1 MSLSTIRG
9 IQLRDATIPRGK
21 IDPAFEASLALI
33 ESNVQ
38 SIFNTMS
45 TDAERLDAIA
55 AVTAAWQAADGS
67 LQTMITNMVNAT
79 KAGAGLET
87 DGSFVLPAGQNYLTG
102 ASTLKAAIAL
112 LDAAL
117 FTEAAARTAADTA
130 LQTSIQAIIDAGGA
144 QAAADLATETA
155 ARVAGDAA
163 NATAIANEV
172 AARTA
177 ADSDLQQQITNEV
190 DARTALNT
198 TLSTALANEA
208 TARTAADSAEAAT
221 RAAADTVLQ
230 NSIDAEALA
239 RTTADAIHTAA
250 ISDEVTARTAADAAE
265 AAARLAGDEAL
276 DVRVDVLEA
285 AVVNTLTFA
294 KVVKRETPAG
304 SVNGVNTLFTLA
316 FDPVPGTEE
325 VFINGQLQDAGAG
338 ADYTING
345 KEITLALV
353 LEGTDKIRVS
363 YFRP

>member
-1 MSLSTIRG
+1 MSLTTIRG
-9 IQLRDATIPRGK
+9 IQLRDASIPRTK

-33 ESNVQ
+33 ESNIA

-45 TDAERLDAIA
+45 TDQERMDAIA

-79 KAGAGLET
+79 KAGAGLEA
-87 DGSFVLPAGQNYLTG
+87 DGSLVLPVGQNYLTG
-102 ASTLKAAIAL
+102 ATTLKAAIGL

-117 FTEAAARTAADTA
+117 LTEATARAAADTA
-130 LQTSIQAIIDAGGA
+130 LQANIQTIIDAGGA

-155 ARVAGDAA
+155 ARIAADTA

-177 ADSDLQQQITNEV
+177 ADADLQQQITNEV

-198 TLSTALANEA
+198 TLSTAIANEA
-208 TARTAADSAEAAT
+208 TARTAADSAESAA

-239 RTTADAIHTAA
+239 RTTADAIHTASIA
-250 ISDEVTARTAADAAE
+250 DEVTARTAADAAE
-265 AAARLAGDEAL
+265 AAARLAGDAAL
-276 DVRVDVLEA
+276 DTRVDVLEA
-285 AVVNTLTFA
+285 ATASQLTYA
-294 KVVKRETPAG
+294 KVIKREVPVG
-304 SVNGVNTLFTLA
+304 LINGVNVLFTLA

-325 VFINGQLQDAGAG
+325 VFVNGVLQDEGAT

-345 KEITLALV
+345 KEITLATV
-353 LEGTDKIRVS
+353 LEGTDKVRVS
-363 YFRP
+363 YFR